1 MAFWPKPQ
9 MGSNQRQAKPY
20 RRPGVRKRG
29 PVQAKLGRVG
39 GQSKFEQ
46 IDTTKLMA
54 DIARGV
60 PVQIACAAVGISR
73 DTFYAW
79 LDERPL
85 FAQALAAEKQRVI
98 LEALDAVKGC
108 STKER
113 EFRQWTW
120 FLETVYRDYFAPP
133 DKAAL
138 AFTQNNFTIS
148 FEKAR
153 QIEETRAKLL
163 PEVHAML
170 GLTNGQT
177 NGSEPRT

>member
-1 MAFWPKPQ
+1 
-9 MGSNQRQAKPY
+9 
-20 RRPGVRKRG
+20 VRKRG
-29 PVQAKLGRVG
+29 PSQGKLGTVG
-39 GQSKFEQ
+39 GQSKFEK
-46 IDTTKLMA
+46 IDTAKLIA

-60 PVQIACAAVGISR
+60 PVEIACRAAGIHR
-73 DTFYAW
+73 DTFYQW
-79 LDERPL
+79 LDERPS
-85 FAQALAAEKQRVI
+85 FAQALAAEKQRII
-98 LEALDAVKGC
+98 LEALDAVKSC

-133 DKAAL
+133 DKAAF

-170 GLTNGQT
+170 GLTNGQSH
-177 NGSEPRT
+177 GSEPRT

>member
-1 MAFWPKPQ
+1 MASKQQPK
-9 MGSNQRQAKPY
+9 
-20 RRPGVRKRG
+20 RRVRVRKRG
-29 PVQAKLGRVG
+29 PAQSKLGRAVSQG
-39 GQSKFEQ
+39 KFEKV
-46 IDTTKLMA
+46 DTSKL
-54 DIARGV
+54 IAEIAKGV
-60 PVQIACAAVGISR
+60 PVEIACRAAGIHR
-73 DTFYAW
+73 DTFYHW
-79 LDERPL
+79 LDDRPS

-98 LEALDAVKGC
+98 LEALDAVKSC

-133 DKAAL
+133 DKAAF

-170 GLTNGQT
+170 GLTEAKPSSNGDHDGT
-177 NGSEPRT
+177 

>member
-1 MAFWPKPQ
+1 
-9 MGSNQRQAKPY
+9 MGSKQQRK
-20 RRPGVRKRG
+20 RPQSVRKHG
-29 PVQAKLGRVG
+29 PAQRKIGRPSGTFKEIDSAKLI
-39 GQSKFEQ
+39 S
-46 IDTTKLMA
+46 
-54 DIARGV
+54 DIAQGI
-60 PVQIACAAVGISR
+60 PIKIACAAVGISGQ
-73 DTFYAW
+73 TFQNW
-79 LDERPL
+79 LDQRPE
-85 FAQALAAEKQRVI
+85 FAKALALEKQRVI
-98 LEALDAVKGC
+98 LEALEAIKSC
-108 STKER
+108 STKDR
-113 EFRQWTW
+113 EFRHLSW

>member
-1 MAFWPKPQ
+1 MASDQKQTKRP
-9 MGSNQRQAKPY
+9 
-20 RRPGVRKRG
+20 RRPQRACVRKGGRAQSKLG
-29 PVQAKLGRVG
+29 NVGGKKKFENIDTAKL
-39 GQSKFEQ
+39 
-46 IDTTKLMA
+46 IA

-60 PVQIACAAVGISR
+60 PVEIACESVGVCR
-73 DTFYAW
+73 NAFYGW
-79 LDERPL
+79 LNERPA
-85 FAQALAAEKQRVI
+85 FAQALAAEKQAII

-108 STKER
+108 STKDR

-170 GLTNGQT
+170 GLTNGDH
-177 NGSEPRT
+177 NGSESRT

>member
-1 MAFWPKPQ
+1 
-9 MGSNQRQAKPY
+9 MGSEQRRSKKHCQ
-20 RRPGVRKRG
+20 PGIRKRG
-29 PVQAKLGRVG
+29 PAQRKLGTLKKGDRIADKFHKVDTAKL
-39 GQSKFEQ
+39 
-46 IDTTKLMA
+46 IA
-54 DIARGV
+54 DIARGI
-60 PVQIACAAVGISR
+60 PIQIACTAVGIS
-73 DTFYAW
+73 DQTFQNW
-79 LDERPL
+79 LDQRPD
-85 FAQALAAEKQRVI
+85 FAQSLAAEKQAVI
-98 LEALDAVKGC
+98 LEALGVIKSC
-108 STKER
+108 STKDR

>member
-1 MAFWPKPQ
+1 
-9 MGSNQRQAKPY
+9 MGSEPRQSKRH
-20 RRPGVRKRG
+20 RRASVRKRG
-29 PVQAKLGRVG
+29 PAQGKLGAVG
-39 GQSKFEQ
+39 RPSKIHQ
-46 IDTTKLMA
+46 IDTAKLIS
-54 DIARGV
+54 DIAAGV
-60 PVQIACAAVGISR
+60 PVTIACAAVGIHK
-73 DTFYAW
+73 DTFNQW
-79 LDERPL
+79 LDERPE
-85 FAQALAAEKQRVI
+85 FAERLAAEKQRVI
-98 LEALDAVKGC
+98 LEALDAVKSC

-170 GLTNGQT
+170 GLTNGDR
-177 NGSEPRT
+177 NGSESGT